1 MFDDPPPSSALNLR
15 TAIPLSPAAPAL
27 IRSFACYP
35 MRCDDGLSTD
45 KIYSFTPTNG
55 AGGEMGRGKQSALLK
70 AESDSPVS
78 QDRHLGGRPLA
89 HALAQLS
96 QEGERERRADTRS
109 FG

>member
-70 AESDSPVS
+70 AESDSPVI
-78 QDRHLGGRPLA
+78 QDRHLGGRPLGR
-89 HALAQLS
+89 ALAQLS
-96 QEGERERRADTRS
+96 HEGE
-109 FG
+109 G

>member
-1 MFDDPPPSSALNLR
+1 
-15 TAIPLSPAAPAL
+15 
-27 IRSFACYP
+27 
-35 MRCDDGLSTD
+35 MRCDDGLLSTD

-55 AGGEMGRGKQSALLK
+55 AGGEMGRGKQAALLK

-96 QEGERERRADTRS
+96 QEGERRADSRS
-109 FG
+109 HGWRA